1 MDALRIGDEVRDA
14 LDHGR
19 AVVALEST
27 IITHGLPAPTNL
39 DVARR
44 VEAAVR
50 DQGAVPATI
59 GLLDGQVRVGLTDD
73 ELVRLA
79 GRDDVLKAGSRDLAP
94 LMANGATASTTVG
107 ATCVIARSLGIEVF
121 ATGGI
126 GGVHHDAATTFDES
140 SDLTDLATT
149 GRIVVSSGIKSVLDV
164 AATCERLETLG
175 VTVVGYG
182 THHVPGFWVPRTGLR
197 LDHRVD
203 APDEVRRIAEARN
216 RLGLH
221 DRSIVV
227 MRPVDPVDAVDPEMH
242 DRVVAEA
249 LAAADAAGITGK
261 AVTPYVLDAV
271 HRASE
276 GASLRANASLV
287 IGNAALAARIAL
299 TAIG

>member
-1 MDALRIGDEVRDA
+1 
-14 LDHGR
+14 
-19 AVVALEST
+19 VVALEST

-50 DQGAVPATI
+50 DEGAVPATI
-59 GLLDGQVRVGLTDD
+59 AVLDGQVRVGLTDD

-94 LMANGATASTTVG
+94 LMARGATASTTVG
-107 ATCVIARSLGIEVF
+107 GTCVIARSLGIEVF

-126 GGVHHDAATTFDES
+126 GGVHHDASSTFDES
-140 SDLTDLATT
+140 SDLIDLATT

-175 VTVVGYG
+175 VTIVGYR
-182 THHVPGFWVPRTGLR
+182 TDDLPGFWVTSTGLR

-203 APDEVRRIAEARN
+203 APDQIRQIATARGT
-216 RLGLH
+216 LGLG

-227 MRPVDPVDAVDPEMH
+227 MRPVDPEDALDPELH
-242 DRVVAEA
+242 DRVVSDA
-249 LAAADAAGITGK
+249 LAAADAAGVRGK
-261 AVTPYVLDAV
+261 DVTPYVLDAV
-271 HRASE
+271 HRASQ
-276 GASLRANASLV
+276 GATLRANASLV